1 MKFKMK
7 PLSLYSLYA
16 AEESVSL
23 PLPVSKAPESLALTA
38 GGGGGGERICCY
50 VSYTY
55 NSHTVTYTH
64 LSCHFILKRTSFSS
78 TVHDHNAILQQPP
91 AAERPLPRVGLSSE
105 WGGSSRPMS
114 LLLDEGMTRSKV
126 TTGHEPSVQGQCAKK
141 KEKKNGFNSFRP
153 HR

>member
-1 MKFKMK
+1 MK

-38 GGGGGGERICCY
+38 GGGGGERICCY

-64 LSCHFILKRTSFSS
+64 LSCRFILKRTRFSS
-78 TVHDHNAILQQPP
+78 TVHNHNAILQQPP
-91 AAERPLPRVGLSSE
+91 TAQRPLPRVGLSSE

-126 TTGHEPSVQGQCAKK
+126 TSGHEPRVQGLCAKK
-141 KEKKNGFNSFRP
+141 KRKEKQFQFFSAT
-153 HR
+153 